1 VAVKAFRL
9 ELVPEDVS
17 RFAEALRRFVAA
29 GVTRPGIVPVL
40 DAGLEGG
47 TAFLAMEYVAG
58 ETLDVAFRHL
68 APAPISRA
76 LPILQTMAGAID
88 AAAAAGFPHGALHP
102 RDIFFRAGSD
112 DVIVTG
118 FGIVAALESLGF
130 KPPARRPYAAPERI
144 AGEPADLRSDVY
156 SLGAIAHELLTRRRP
171 AGPGEQ
177 DGALATGVAPEHR
190 DALRRVLS
198 TALAERPAD
207 RFPSASAFVA
217 ALAALHDNAAVPAV
231 ASAAPLFE
239 HLHTAH
245 LPSAASELGVEAEA
259 REEDRED
266 EGVDVEEA
274 ESDEF
279 SSREHTGV
287 YMHRDG
293 SLTPVALTQNWEA
306 ALEKPTIEKPVAEA
320 VAEAPIAPAPVA
332 AAPPAPVDVRI
343 DKPLPAP
350 LPLPLPMDPRG
361 KDWDLRA
368 ADVPPGDRPDVGRDR
383 RPLPP
388 ALFASVGT
396 EPDPTQLAGFPWA
409 AVIAGT
415 LAGLTLGGV
424 GGYQLGVRQPRPPVV
439 VQTGDGAKAPAP
451 ATPPPAPPP
460 TTSESATPPGGAPA
474 AANGRLA
481 IHSVPSG
488 ATLTIDGKSRG
499 TTPQTI
505 SDLPLGTYS
514 VQVARP
520 GYVTKTETV
529 DLTAASPSSEI
540 TIALTA
546 NAAAARGTTPKST
559 PARGAAPPP
568 RTTTARTGVLTVN
581 SNPAGATVR
590 VDGKSI
596 GVTPAR
602 ASALSVGT
610 HTVTIER
617 AGYKPFTQKVTIKAG
632 ATERISISLERSGT
646 SRR

>member
-1 VAVKAFRL
+1 MAVKAFRL
-9 ELVPEDVS
+9 DVVPEDVS
-17 RFAEALRRFVAA
+17 RFADALRRFVAA

-40 DAGLEGG
+40 GAGLEGG
-47 TAFLAMEYVAG
+47 TAFLAMEYIAG
-58 ETLDVAFRHL
+58 ETLDIAFRHL

-102 RDIFFRAGSD
+102 RDIFFKAGSD

-177 DGALATGVAPEHR
+177 EGALATGVAPEHR

-198 TALAERPAD
+198 TALAERAAD

-239 HLHTAH
+239 HLDKAH
-245 LPSAASELGVEAEA
+245 LPSAASELGVEAEE
-259 REEDRED
+259 REDERED

-306 ALEKPTIEKPVAEA
+306 ALEKPIENPVAEP
-320 VAEAPIAPAPVA
+320 VAAEPAAAAPIA
-332 AAPPAPVDVRI
+332 AAPPAAADVRI
-343 DKPLPAP
+343 DKPLPVPVP
-350 LPLPLPMDPRG
+350 LPLPIDPRA
-361 KDWDLRA
+361 KDWDVRA

-424 GGYQLGVRQPRPPVV
+424 GGYQLGIRQPRPPVV
-439 VQTGDGAKAPAP
+439 VQTVDAAKVPAP

-460 TTSESATPPGGAPA
+460 TTSESATPPGGATA
-474 AANGRLA
+474 AANGRIA
-481 IHSVPSG
+481 VHSVPSG
-488 ATLTIDGKSRG
+488 ATLTIDGKSHG

-520 GYVTKTETV
+520 GFGTKTETV

-540 TIALTA
+540 TITLTA
-546 NAAAARGTTPKST
+546 NAAAARGTAPKST
-559 PARGAAPPP
+559 PTRGATPPP
-568 RTTTARTGVLTVN
+568 RTTTARTGILTVN

-610 HTVTIER
+610 HTVIIER
-617 AGYKPFTQKVTIKAG
+617 AGYKTFTQRVTIKAG
-632 ATERISISLERSGT
+632 ATERISISLERAGT
-646 SRR
+646 GPR